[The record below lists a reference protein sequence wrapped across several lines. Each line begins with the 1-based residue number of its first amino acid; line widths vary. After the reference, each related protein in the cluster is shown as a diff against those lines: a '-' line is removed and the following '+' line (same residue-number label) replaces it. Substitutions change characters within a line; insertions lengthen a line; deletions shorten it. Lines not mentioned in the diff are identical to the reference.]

1 MKEKKISN
9 KFTFLPGIMLPGTL
23 LPGIMLLAIALFLG
37 GCAATENRPKT
48 LQNQKNINSQGTNPE
63 NHNQGNP
70 SQITARISE
79 AEAKS
84 IALSQAGLTAE
95 QVTFTKCNPEW
106 EDGREYYDVEF
117 YTQDRKEY
125 DFEVDSASGEILD
138 YDFEVED

>member
-1 MKEKKISN
+1 MKGKEIPN
-9 KFTFLPGIMLPGTL
+9 KYTSLPGIILPGTL
-23 LPGIMLLAIALFLG
+23 LLGIMLLAIALFLG
-37 GCAATENRPKT
+37 GCATTENRPNT
-48 LQNQKNINSQGTNPE
+48 MRNNNQENS
-63 NHNQGNP
+63 
-70 SQITARISE
+70 SQSTARISE

-95 QVTFTKCNPEW
+95 QVTFIKCNPEW

-125 DFEVDSASGEILD
+125 EFEVDSTSGEILD